1 MELKMK
7 KISAGPHVTTVSY
20 RETGFFSKIVEDY
33 LSGAETL
40 RPFYQHPVTLEGI
53 KAAIRARQKFFNQRE
68 LLYTELIR
76 QYSGL
81 KISEKLV
88 QNIRLLTRE
97 DTFTV
102 TTAHQPNIF
111 TGPVFFVYKI
121 LHTIRLAE
129 DLGRELPEYNFV
141 PVYYMGSEDAD
152 LGEIGTIFVRGE
164 KYQWNTPQTGAVGR
178 MQIDTAFTDLMDK
191 MEGQL
196 GVDFYGR
203 EIMAI
208 FRKAYRPGITLQQAT
223 LELVN
228 ELFGRFGLV
237 VLIPDNA
244 ALKAEFK
251 PIVKKELTAFFSHH
265 CVEKTIE
272 KLGKNYKVQTSGRE
286 LNLFYL
292 VDDLRNRIA
301 EKDGS
306 YQVHGTDLR
315 FTQLEILA
323 ELDNHPE
330 RFSGNVILRGVFQ
343 ETVLPNIAFIGGG
356 GELAYWL
363 ELKNVFETAGVP
375 YPVLILRNSFLL
387 LEKKQENKIQ
397 ELGFETKDFFLD
409 ELTLLQQLVKRS
421 SAQELLLDKQ
431 REQITAF
438 YQHLSTTASAVDATL
453 ARHVEA
459 IRSQALKKIIGLEK
473 KMVRAERKKF
483 EAENRQIQKLKH
495 QLFPGNNLQERVE
508 NLAGFYANHGE
519 TLLDTL
525 LSVSPALEL
534 LFVILTLDA

>member
-1 MELKMK
+1 MELKK
-7 KISAGPHVTTVSY
+7 KKMSAEPQVTAVPY

-33 LSGAETL
+33 LSGSETL
-40 RPFYQHPVTLEGI
+40 RPFYQHPVSLEGI
-53 KAAIRARQKFFNQRE
+53 KAAIQARQKFFNQRQ
-68 LLYTELIR
+68 LLYTELNR

-81 KISEKLV
+81 KIPEKLERH
-88 QNIRLLTRE
+88 IRLLTRE

-129 DLGRELPEYNFV
+129 DLGRALPEYNFV

-164 KYQWNTPQTGAVGR
+164 AFRWDTPQTGAVGR
-178 MQIDTAFTDLMDK
+178 MQIDAAFTDLMDK

-196 GVDFYGR
+196 GVDSYGR

-208 FRKAYRPGITLQQAT
+208 FRKVYRPGISLQQAT

-228 ELFGRFGLV
+228 KLFGRFGLV

-244 ALKAEFK
+244 ALKAIFK
-251 PIVKKELTAFFSHH
+251 PVVRKELTAFFSHH
-265 CVEKTIE
+265 SVEKTIE
-272 KLGKNYKVQTSGRE
+272 NLGKHYKVQTSGRE

-292 VDDLRNRIA
+292 TDDLRNRIA
-301 EKDGS
+301 EKDGN
-306 YQVHGTDLR
+306 YQVHGTDIR
-315 FTQLEILA
+315 FTRSEILE

-387 LEKKQENKIQ
+387 LEKKQDNKIR

-409 ELTLLQQLVKRS
+409 ELTLLQQLVKRRS
-421 SAQELLLDKQ
+421 EHDLQLDKQ
-431 REQITAF
+431 REQIAAF

-473 KMVRAERKKF
+473 KMARAERKKF
-483 EAENRQIQKLKH
+483 EAEQRQIQKLKH

-525 LSVSPALEL
+525 LSVSPSLEL